1 MELQETSCSLHPGNF
16 RPFACIEKTDKARSE
31 MSEIRTTGIA
41 VRIEPFRSWVGAG
54 AQSALEAFGHAG
66 KWFGDTAQ
74 KFASLLSDLMGP
86 GVFTAYALTAWSL
99 ASNLGWT
106 GPFLVSTGPL
116 SNWLVWLG
124 FAVTLNVAA
133 NILKRRTQSEM
144 LRSDNSIQD

>member
-1 MELQETSCSLHPGNF
+1 
-16 RPFACIEKTDKARSE
+16 

-41 VRIEPFRSWVGAG
+41 VRIEPFRAWMGAG
-54 AQSALEAFGHAG
+54 AQSALEALGHAG
-66 KWFGDTAQ
+66 SWFGDTAQ

-86 GVFTAYALTAWSL
+86 GIFTAYSLTAWSL

-106 GPFLVSTGPL
+106 GPFLVSRGPL

-133 NILKRRTQSEM
+133 SILKRRTQTDAS
-144 LRSDNSIQD
+144 RSDDPNGN

>member
-1 MELQETSCSLHPGNF
+1 
-16 RPFACIEKTDKARSE
+16 

-41 VRIEPFRSWVGAG
+41 VRIEPFRAWVGAG
-54 AQSALEAFGHAG
+54 TQSALDTIGQAG

-86 GVFTAYALTAWSL
+86 GVFLAYSLTAWSF

-124 FAVTLNVAA
+124 FAVSLNVSAS
-133 NILKRRTQSEM
+133 ILKRRTQSEVA
-144 LRSDNSIQD
+144 RPDDSIRD

>member
-1 MELQETSCSLHPGNF
+1 
-16 RPFACIEKTDKARSE
+16 

-41 VRIEPFRSWVGAG
+41 VRIEPFRAWMGAG
-54 AQSALEAFGHAG
+54 AQSALDVLGQTG
-66 KWFGDTAQ
+66 RWFGDTAQ

-86 GVFTAYALTAWSL
+86 SIFTAYSLTAWSL

-133 NILKRRTQSEM
+133 SILKRHTQGDA
-144 LRSDNSIQD
+144 LRSDDPNGH

>member
-1 MELQETSCSLHPGNF
+1 
-16 RPFACIEKTDKARSE
+16 

-41 VRIEPFRSWVGAG
+41 VRIEPFRAWVGAG
-54 AQSALEAFGHAG
+54 AQSTLETLGEAG

-86 GVFTAYALTAWSL
+86 GVFTAYSLTAWSL

-106 GPFLVSTGPL
+106 GPFLVTTGPL

-124 FAVTLNVAA
+124 FAVTLNVASS
-133 NILKRRTQSEM
+133 ILKRCTKPEI
-144 LRSDNSIQD
+144 LRSDPPNAR

>member
-1 MELQETSCSLHPGNF
+1 MTFRGPETFGHLRASKKPAEGRADL
-16 RPFACIEKTDKARSE
+16 K

-41 VRIEPFRSWVGAG
+41 VRIEPFRAWVGAG
-54 AQSALEAFGHAG
+54 TQSALDTLGQAG

-86 GVFTAYALTAWSL
+86 GVFLAYSLTAWSF

-116 SNWLVWLG
+116 LNWLVCLG
-124 FAVTLNVAA
+124 SGLPFNVAHTT
-133 NILKRRTQSEM
+133 LKRRRKAEI
-144 LRSDNSIQD
+144 LRSNDLNES

>member
-1 MELQETSCSLHPGNF
+1 
-16 RPFACIEKTDKARSE
+16 

-41 VRIEPFRSWVGAG
+41 VRIEPFRAWVGAG
-54 AQSALEAFGHAG
+54 AQSTFDTLGEAG

-86 GVFTAYALTAWSL
+86 GIFTAYSLTAWSL

-106 GPFLVSTGPL
+106 GPFLVTTGPL

-133 NILKRRTQSEM
+133 GILKRRTQTEIVRPGHSAG
-144 LRSDNSIQD
+144 R